1 MLDVPEAD
9 AVIRKDIRHV
19 ETADMEGF
27 DAVIHLA
34 GLSNDPMGDLNP
46 QSTYKINADAT
57 RTLAQA
63 AKEAGVSRFAFS
75 SSCSI
80 YGAASPEDVLDETAA
95 FNPVTPYGE
104 SKVRSEPIL
113 SDLADENFSPV
124 YLRNATAYGAS
135 PKLRADLMVNRLAG
149 YAYLNGEVLI
159 LSA

>member
-9 AVIRKDIRHV
+9 AVIRKDIRQV
-19 ETADMEGF
+19 EATDMGGF

-46 QSTYKINADAT
+46 QCTYSINADAT
-57 RTLAQA
+57 LTLALA
-63 AKEAGVSRFAFS
+63 AKEAGVPRFAFS

-80 YGAASPEDVLDETAA
+80 YGAASPEDVLDETAS

-104 SKVRSEPIL
+104 SKVRSEAIL
-113 SDLADENFSPV
+113 ADLADESFSPI

-135 PKLRADLMVNRLAG
+135 PKLRADLMVN
-149 YAYLNGEVLI
+149 
-159 LSA
+159 S